1 MNRDPETLFS
11 HDAYGDA
18 LRAAIDALP
27 EFDGPYTGA
36 SYDELETQISNT
48 DPLPESGSGL
58 ATACTEAEQVLADS
72 VDVTDTACIAHLQ
85 CPPVAPAIAAE
96 ALIAAT
102 NQSLDSFDQAPA
114 ATALEQ
120 RMVERL
126 CSVFGFAEGDGVFTS
141 GGTESNLQGLLLAR
155 DVALEARGI
164 DPRRDGLTGAEDFRI
179 LCSEAAHFTATQAAR
194 ILGLGE
200 SAVVEVPTDEDDR
213 IALNALDELLDSFET
228 TDETPI
234 ALVATAGTTDFG
246 AIDPLAALADRT
258 VEHDLWFHID
268 AAYGGALA
276 FSERHKHKLDG
287 IDRADSIS
295 VDFHKLLYQPLG
307 CGAFLVKES
316 GSFETLA
323 RDVAYLDPEGDGPPN
338 LVAKS
343 LRTSRRFDALKPYL
357 TFRALG
363 SDTIASFAEH
373 TIALAAEAGDIVR
386 TTPDLELA
394 TEPQLTTVV
403 FRHTGAANPDELNET
418 IRERLFDDGTAVLAR
433 TEVDGDVYLK
443 FTLLNPKITRRNLET
458 LFQHVCEAAA
468 TPEVVA

>member
-1 MNRDPETLFS
+1 MNPDPKELFS
-11 HDAYGDA
+11 HAAYRDAF
-18 LRAAIDALP
+18 RAAIDALP

-48 DPLPESGSGL
+48 DPLPESGAGL
-58 ATACTEAEQVLADS
+58 DAAYAEAKQVLADS

-96 ALIAAT
+96 ALVAAT

-114 ATALEQ
+114 ATVLEQ

-126 CSVFGFAEGDGVFTS
+126 CSVFGFTEGDGVFTS

-155 DVALEARGI
+155 DMALDARGN
-164 DPRRDGLTGAEDFRI
+164 DPRQDGLAGAEEFRI
-179 LCSEAAHFTATQAAR
+179 LCAEAAHFTAAQAAR

-200 SAVVEVPTDEDDR
+200 SAVVEVPTDETDR
-213 IALNALDELLDSFET
+213 MSLDALDNILEGFEQS
-228 TDETPI
+228 DETPI

-246 AIDPLAALADRT
+246 AIDPLAALADRAAMY
-258 VEHDLWFHID
+258 DLWFHVD

-276 FSERHKHKLDG
+276 FSERHEHKLTG

-316 GSFETLA
+316 ESFEMLA

-363 SDTIASFAEH
+363 SDIIASFVDH
-373 TIALAAEAGDIVR
+373 TIALTAEAGDIVR
-386 TTPDLELA
+386 MNPDLELA
-394 TEPQLTTVV
+394 AEPQLTTVV
-403 FRHTGAANPDELNET
+403 FRHTGDTNPDALNET
-418 IRERLFDDGTAVLAR
+418 IRERLFDAGDAVLAR

-443 FTLLNPKITRRNLET
+443 FTLLNPKITRNDLET
-458 LFQHVCEAAA
+458 LFQYVCEAAV